1 MVKILSSVLL
11 VLALTGCSTDRMILR
26 EGMYQNMATIRQLAK
41 DTGAKLVVDP
51 ATGKDHR
58 DQIKSL
64 TQAQY
69 DQLLRTDAEFENLYQ
84 EDKARDFK

>member
-1 MVKILSSVLL
+1 MRKLLILSSLL
-11 VLALTGCSTDRMILR
+11 LLGCSSDKIILR
-26 EGMYQNMATIRQLAK
+26 EGMYQNMATIRDLAK
-41 DTGAKLVVDP
+41 STGAKLVVDP

-58 DQIKSL
+58 DEIKSL